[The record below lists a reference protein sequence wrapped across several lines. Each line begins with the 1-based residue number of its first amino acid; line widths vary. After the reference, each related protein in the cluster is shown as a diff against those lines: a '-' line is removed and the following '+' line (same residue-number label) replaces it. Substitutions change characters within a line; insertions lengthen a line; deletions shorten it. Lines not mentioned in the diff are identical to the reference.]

1 MTIAIAIAGLVVFS
15 LVVAAMI
22 LATPGNVQSTP
33 EERATETAANDRER
47 ARERTPA

>member
-33 EERATETAANDRER
+33 EKEAAESAALDRKAARER
-47 ARERTPA
+47 AAA